1 MLVCMNR
8 LAPLLSA
15 AVAVTVSAC
24 GVAEPLEDRLV
35 GILVLE
41 DGAPAVV
48 VPDTVRAGVPF
59 QVSVT
64 TVGGACIRRDE
75 TDVEVDGATA
85 TVTPWDRFA
94 IPRPGFGCLPSTATL
109 DHTTSVTFP
118 GSGPATVVVRGR
130 EDGSVDVLSFSYPVV
145 VEP

>member
-1 MLVCMNR
+1 MLICMNR
-8 LAPLLSA
+8 ISSLLST
-15 AVAVTVSAC
+15 AVAVTLAAC

-41 DGAPAVV
+41 DGAPVV
-48 VPDTVRAGVPF
+48 DVPDTVRAGTPF
-59 QVSVT
+59 EVSVI
-64 TVGGACIRRDE
+64 TVGGACIRRDD

-94 IPRPGFGCLPSTATL
+94 IPRPGFGCLPSTSTL
-109 DHTTSVTFP
+109 DHTASVTFSSP
-118 GSGPATVVVRGR
+118 GAATVVVRGR
-130 EDGSVDVLSFSYPVV
+130 EDGADEVLTFSYPVV